1 MDRVAVLGEQRSTV
15 DLVATAFE
23 YQGVEV
29 SRIGRQSDVVATLAN
44 KPYLLIIFCL
54 ERMESIELKGVSR
67 LVAASPDTPIVPAV
81 FTLRLDI
88 ALAAIRLG
96 AFDVLVLPST
106 AEVVR
111 NLLVRT
117 RLYRQKTVLR
127 HLGIFSQFSS
137 WFAHEVRNP
146 LAGILNSAQ
155 LLHEE
160 SASSALVRRRLGII
174 IEEGHR
180 LEQFLRRMTEFGRTH
195 RGRPLSTSLNAVVE
209 QVLARAEPQLQR
221 QRIQLRRD
229 LDPRMPEVLID
240 ITQMETAVSRL
251 IANAATAMPG
261 GGVMTVF
268 TRHRPDEQA
277 IDLEVTDTDC
287 ETGLERERQLS
298 GLRDSSGLKE
308 AGLGLVAALQTFVD
322 HGGDMLLRILPG
334 QGCSIVARLPLNGRS
349 GRP

>member
-15 DLVATAFE
+15 DLVVTAFE

-29 SRIGRQSDVVATLAN
+29 SRIEHQSDVAATLAN
-44 KPYLLIIFCL
+44 KPYLLAIFCL
-54 ERMESIELKGVSR
+54 EKMESTELNGLSR
-67 LVAASPDTPIVPAV
+67 LVAASPDTPIVPAM
-81 FTLRLDI
+81 FILSLEM

-96 AFDVLVLPST
+96 AFDVMALPST
-106 AEVVR
+106 AEAVR
-111 NLLVRT
+111 SLLVRT

-127 HLGIFSQFSS
+127 HLGIFSQSSS
-137 WFAHEVRNP
+137 WFAHEARNP
-146 LAGILNSAQ
+146 LSGILNSAQ

-195 RGRPLSTSLNAVVE
+195 RGLPLSTSLNAVVE
-209 QVLARAEPQLQR
+209 QALARVEPQLQR
-221 QRIQLRRD
+221 QGIQLKRD
-229 LDPRMPEVLID
+229 FDSRMPEVVID
-240 ITQMETAVSRL
+240 ITRMEAAVSRL
-251 IANAATAMPG
+251 IANAATAMPS

-268 TRHRPDEQA
+268 TRHRPDEQV
-277 IDLEVTDTDC
+277 IDLEVTDTDR

-322 HGGDMLLRILPG
+322 HGGDMSLRILPG